1 MDIDPLFKN
10 LNTKEITLTWHKG
23 SCYAY
28 TNGFA
33 LQYGY
38 IVQYVFS
45 YMIIFKKILH
55 LKKKNILMRY
65 TKAKAI
71 WTVIHRTE

>member
-1 MDIDPLFKN
+1 MHTLMDLPYNMVIL
-10 LNTKEITLTWHKG
+10 H
-23 SCYAY
+23 
-28 TNGFA
+28 
-33 LQYGY
+33 
-38 IVQYVFS
+38 VQYVFS

-71 WTVIHRTE
+71 

>member
-1 MDIDPLFKN
+1 MLCI
-10 LNTKEITLTWHKG
+10 H
-23 SCYAY
+23 YAY

-33 LQYGY
+33 IQHGY

-55 LKKKNILMRY
+55 LKKKIFLC
-65 TKAKAI
+65 
-71 WTVIHRTE
+71 VIQKQKQYEQLFIELNK

>member
-1 MDIDPLFKN
+1 MHTLMDLPYIQ
-10 LNTKEITLTWHKG
+10 H
-23 SCYAY
+23 
-28 TNGFA
+28 
-33 LQYGY
+33 GY

-55 LKKKNILMRY
+55 LKKKNILMHY

-71 WTVIHRTE
+71 